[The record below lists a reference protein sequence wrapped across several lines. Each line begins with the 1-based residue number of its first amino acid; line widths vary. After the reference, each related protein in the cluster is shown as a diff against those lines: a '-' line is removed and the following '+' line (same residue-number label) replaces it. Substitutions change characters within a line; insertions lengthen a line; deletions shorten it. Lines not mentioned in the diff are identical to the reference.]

1 MPRTHLA
8 MVSLWALL
16 VAPGCAPRGGAA
28 HEAPARTA
36 APEPAPSPSSDATT
50 SAPASAPAVEP
61 AAPSPA
67 VPTPAA
73 PARVERL
80 PVDGDL
86 PASIVRG
93 ADGKPPRIVF
103 LPGVCSNGGAYLHA
117 FPEAA
122 RASGGVVA
130 IEGDRPC
137 GGSTQ
142 FRSITSDPAHEE
154 PRIERALRAAGTEL
168 ADDTKIVLVGYSLGA
183 TLAENLVRM
192 RPSRYE
198 RVVLI
203 GSPRD
208 PVSARLKSARA
219 VATMSCS
226 LDVPQ
231 RMRSAVKTLGAAGV
245 TARYFELPGCTH
257 GNVTD
262 GDRVLGEALAWVS
275 GADVGAHP

>member
-1 MPRTHLA
+1 MLRPHLA
-8 MVSLWALL
+8 LVSLWAVL
-16 VAPGCAPRGGAA
+16 VAAGCAPRGGAA

-36 APEPAPSPSSDATT
+36 TPEPAPAAPAPSPDPTT
-50 SAPASAPAVEP
+50 AAPASAPALQP
-61 AAPSPA
+61 APPPPA
-67 VPTPAA
+67 VPPSQAA

-80 PVDGDL
+80 PVEGDL

-103 LPGVCSNGGAYLHA
+103 LPGVCSNGGAYLYA

-154 PRIERALRAAGTEL
+154 PRIERALRAAGTDVAE
-168 ADDTKIVLVGYSLGA
+168 DTKIVLVGYSLGA

-208 PVSARLKSARA
+208 PVPARLKSARA

-262 GDRVLGEALAWVS
+262 GDRVLGEALAWLS
-275 GADVGAHP
+275 GN